1 MPQVVE
7 LKDDKK
13 EELIKLGR
21 ERIDWAGERMPVLF
35 SLREELKGIEGMQIG
50 ACLHVTKE
58 TAVLMLAL
66 KSAGARVA
74 LCGSNPLST
83 QDDVAL
89 ALVENGIDVYAW
101 RGQSEEDYR
110 KCVDAVLGKKPDITM
125 DDGGDLTVRAHE
137 LGIRARGGT
146 EETTTGVIRIKA
158 LSSQK
163 GLLYP
168 IMPVNDAYMKY
179 LFDNRYGTGQ
189 SSIDGILR
197 GTSILLAGKRFVV
210 CGYGWVG
217 RGIAMRARG
226 MGSHV
231 IVTEV
236 DPIKALE
243 AHMDGFEV
251 MPILKAAEMG
261 DIFITA
267 TGDKN
272 VISGEGMERMK
283 DNVFLANSGHFN
295 VEVDVRHLIENG
307 ELVRKRNGIETYLIN
322 GRRINL
328 LGEGRLVNLA
338 LAEGHP
344 PEVMDMSFAVQ
355 ALSVQYLNSGKKLE
369 KKVLPVPRELDER
382 VARGKLAAEGIEI
395 DKLTEE
401 QSKYLKSFE

>member
-21 ERIDWAGERMPVLF
+21 ERIDWAGERMPVLA
-35 SLREELKGIEGMQIG
+35 SIREELTGMEGTQIG

-66 KSAGARVA
+66 KSAGAQIA

-89 ALVENGIDVYAW
+89 ALVEDGIDVYAW

-110 KCVDAVLGKKPDITM
+110 KCIDAVLEKEPDITM

-137 LGIRARGGT
+137 LGIKARGGT

-158 LSSQK
+158 LASQK
-163 GLLYP
+163 GSLYP
-168 IMPVNDAYMKY
+168 IMPVNDAYTKY

-226 MGSHV
+226 MGARV

-251 MPILKAAEMG
+251 MPILEAASSS
-261 DIFITA
+261 DIFVTA
-267 TGDKN
+267 TGDIN
-272 VISGEGMERMK
+272 VISGEAMEKMK

-295 VEVDVRHLIENG
+295 VEIDVRYLKENG
-307 ELVRKRNGIETYLIN
+307 KVIRVRGGIETFLIN
-322 GRRINL
+322 GKRINL

-344 PEVMDMSFAVQ
+344 PEVMDMSFAIQ
-355 ALSVQYLNSGKKLE
+355 ALSVQHLTSGQGGEEVLE
-369 KKVLPVPRELDER
+369 VPKELDEK
-382 VARGKLAAEGIEI
+382 VAKAKLKAEELEI
-395 DKLTEE
+395 DELTEE
-401 QSKYLKSFE
+401 QSRYLKSFE

>member
-21 ERIDWAGERMPVLF
+21 ERISWAQERMPVLS
-35 SLREELKGIEGMQIG
+35 SLREELKGLDGIQIG

-66 KSAGARVA
+66 KSAGAQIS

-89 ALVENGIDVYAW
+89 ALVEDGIDVYAW
-101 RGQSEEDYR
+101 REQSEEDYR
-110 KCVDAVLGKKPDITM
+110 KCIDAVLAKGPEITM

-137 LGIRARGGT
+137 LGLKAKGGT
-146 EETTTGVIRIKA
+146 EETTTGVKRLKA
-158 LSSQK
+158 LMAQK

-168 IMPVNDAYMKY
+168 VVAANDAYMKY

-189 SSIDGILR
+189 SSIDGLLR
-197 GTSILLAGKRFVV
+197 GTSILLAGKKFVV

-226 MGSHV
+226 MGSKV

-236 DPIKALE
+236 DPIRALE
-243 AHMDGFEV
+243 AHMDGYEV
-251 MPILKAAEMG
+251 MPIQKAAEIG
-261 DIFITA
+261 DIFLTA
-267 TGDKN
+267 TGDKD
-272 VISGEGMERMK
+272 VISGKEMEKMK
-283 DNVFLANSGHFN
+283 DDVFLANSGHFD
-295 VEVDVRHLIENG
+295 VEVDVEYLREKG
-307 ELVRKRNGIETYLIN
+307 ELIGKRGGIETFLI
-322 GRRINL
+322 GGKRINL

-355 ALSVQYLNSGKKLE
+355 ALSVQYLETEKLDKE
-369 KKVLPVPRELDER
+369 VLTIPRELDEKI
-382 VARGKLAAEGIEI
+382 ARMKLKAEGIEI
-395 DKLTEE
+395 DELTEE
-401 QSKYLKSFE
+401 QAEYLKSFR